1 MTLISK
7 MIGKETEL
15 VLQTM
20 MQIFLAVLLASF
32 IVYCTY
38 NPGISIIVIW
48 VVMASVAVVRLIDE
62 GLGMRKRRVGWG
74 WGCWWG
80 LCVRL
85 RCRCR
90 RKEVLR
96 RRAADRRWRWFMHCF
111 VWLKHGRFKLS
122 LNFLFYFFSI
132 FDSVSVDNFVTMLSF
147 DFQIN
152 CWNIEI

>member
-62 GLGMRKRRVGWG
+62 GLGMRKRRVG
-74 WGCWWG
+74 
-80 LCVRL
+80 
-85 RCRCR
+85 
-90 RKEVLR
+90 
-96 RRAADRRWRWFMHCF
+96 
-111 VWLKHGRFKLS
+111 
-122 LNFLFYFFSI
+122 
-132 FDSVSVDNFVTMLSF
+132 
-147 DFQIN
+147 
-152 CWNIEI
+152 